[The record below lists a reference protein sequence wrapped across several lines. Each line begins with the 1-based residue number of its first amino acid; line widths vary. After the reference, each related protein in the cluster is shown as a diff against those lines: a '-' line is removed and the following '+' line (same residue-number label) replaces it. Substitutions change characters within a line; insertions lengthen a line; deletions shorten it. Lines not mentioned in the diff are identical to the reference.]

1 VKRCTEIL
9 TCYQFRWI
17 ANNLICVT
25 WKKLHCKHWRHSA
38 IFFYQFLLLKSVTCI
53 TSNCWMYSKKVSK
66 GNYFYSS
73 LTSNLHNC
81 VFFWQQKRRYLI
93 YHTRH
98 VSEITFIRYD
108 KSQKIGKPNKIYKIG
123 NGHMRQENLIF
134 NNTYII

>member
-1 VKRCTEIL
+1 
-9 TCYQFRWI
+9 
-17 ANNLICVT
+17 
-25 WKKLHCKHWRHSA
+25 
-38 IFFYQFLLLKSVTCI
+38 
-53 TSNCWMYSKKVSK
+53 MYSKK
-66 GNYFYSS
+66 S
-73 LTSNLHNC
+73 LEGKLFLFEFNIKPAQLC
-81 VFFWQQKRRYLI
+81 FFWEQKRRYLI